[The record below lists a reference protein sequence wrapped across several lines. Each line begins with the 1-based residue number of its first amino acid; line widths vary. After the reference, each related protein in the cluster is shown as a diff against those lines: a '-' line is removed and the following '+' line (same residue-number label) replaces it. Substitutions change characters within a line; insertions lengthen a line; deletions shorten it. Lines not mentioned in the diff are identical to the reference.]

1 MNKLDPASFL
11 ARQADTQIWDVRSP
25 AEYAAGHVPGA
36 VSMPLFSDDERAQVG
51 ICYKRKGAPLAVELG
66 LDLVGPKMGGWVRQA
81 RQAVGTGGAIA
92 LYCWRGGMR
101 SGSMAWL
108 LEQAGFEV
116 TLLQG
121 GYKAYRHYVR
131 AVLER
136 PWHLRILGGYTG
148 SGKTELLKHLAMAGA
163 QVIDLEGLARHKGSA
178 FGAIGQ
184 PEAQPRIEHFENL
197 LANELLAQDAGKPV
211 WVEDESQT
219 IGQVFLYKP
228 FYALMEA
235 APLYCLQV
243 PLADRVA
250 RLVADYAQGPEDDL
264 AAAIQ
269 KIARRMGPQHA
280 QTALAALHAG
290 DFAAVAELAL
300 AYYDPCY
307 DHALAR
313 RQCSPLAFIPYH
325 TGEET
330 IAAEALLDAA
340 ANTLTTP

>member
-1 MNKLDPASFL
+1 MRKQEPDIFL
-11 ARQADTQIWDVRSP
+11 TQQAQCLVWDVRSP
-25 AEYAAGHVPGA
+25 AEFAAGHLPGA
-36 VSMPLFSDDERAQVG
+36 VSVPLFSDEERAQVG
-51 ICYKRKGAPLAVELG
+51 ICYKQKGGPQAVELG
-66 LDLVGPKMGGWVRQA
+66 LELVGPKMASWVRQA
-81 RQAVGTGGAIA
+81 RQARGTGGSIG

-108 LEQAGFEV
+108 LEQAGFDV
-116 TLLQG
+116 SLLLG

-136 PWHLRILGGYTG
+136 PWRLHVLGGHTG
-148 SGKTELLKHLAMAGA
+148 SGKTELLHHLAEAGA

-184 PEAQPRIEHFENL
+184 PEGQPRIEHFENMLAGQL
-197 LANELLAQDAGKPV
+197 LTKDASKPI

-219 IGQVFLYKP
+219 IGQVFIYKP
-228 FYALMEA
+228 FYDQMEA

-250 RLVADYAQGPEDDL
+250 RLVADYAQGPEADL

-280 QTALAALHAG
+280 QTALAALKTREYAH
-290 DFAAVAELAL
+290 VAELAL

-307 DHALAR
+307 DHALTR
-313 RQCSPLAFIPYH
+313 RPNPPVAFIPYH
-325 TGEET
+325 KGQEIPT
-330 IAAEALLDAA
+330 AEALLAA
-340 ANTLTTP
+340 AQLKQTAP